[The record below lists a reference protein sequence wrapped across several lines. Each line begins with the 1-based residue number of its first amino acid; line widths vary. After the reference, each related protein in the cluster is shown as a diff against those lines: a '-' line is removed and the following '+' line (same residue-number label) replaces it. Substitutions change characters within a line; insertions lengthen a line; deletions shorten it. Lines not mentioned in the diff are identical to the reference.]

1 MKNLSLLFSII
12 CLSLPFQS
20 VGFAQNYIKNYLPES
35 AIARFGKGYVF
46 DFEYS
51 PDGTRLAVGSTI
63 GAWLY
68 DTQTYKEL
76 HLLTGHTD
84 YVMDVIFSPD
94 GKTLVSQSGNRRWSS
109 AETNLWN
116 TSSGELIAK
125 LTDPSIHVN
134 DIVFSPDG
142 DTLAI
147 ACDDN
152 TVRFWDGVTG
162 EPMNTFTD
170 HWCKILKFSPDGS
183 KLIGGS
189 GEVIRIWDVATGEL
203 LLTFAAHAN
212 TIDSLKYSPN
222 GKVIASHGGDNSV
235 CLWDANTGEFLRN
248 FKEDTTEV
256 SSIDF
261 SKDGKTL
268 AIVSSDGTLR
278 LWNSQTGEKIKT
290 ITSETKLN
298 IVAYSPDGETF
309 ACDDDEDGTMLLFD
323 ANTAELLYSL
333 EMPAHRQ
340 SVNDFRYSPNGR
352 TLAVSNG
359 FEIYF
364 WNVDSG
370 ELQNT
375 ITGYAEVVRTVMYS
389 PNEKTIVSLDDIVRI
404 WDLDTKKLLKT
415 LSLERS
421 IREVAN
427 SPDGKTLACGTYD
440 KTIVL
445 WNISE
450 WEQRGVL
457 EGHTKGISSL
467 VFSPDGKTLASGS
480 WDDTIRLWDAHT
492 GEHLKTF
499 NAQASGI
506 DIVLFSPDGQ
516 TLIGVGDDATVR
528 FWNVATGKLVKTI
541 KINADDVYSIDLSSD
556 GTALVTADD
565 TGKIDFWDVVTAE
578 QKAIPDIKEEGYYV
592 VLSPDGKTLASAA
605 AGNISLRDVATGKL
619 LKTLKGHIGAINS
632 ITFSSDGKTLAS
644 GCRDSTVILWDLTK

>member
-1 MKNLSLLFSII
+1 MKYLCLLFSIVFI
-12 CLSLPFQS
+12 SLTWYS
-20 VGFAQNYIKNYLPES
+20 VSFAQNYIKNYLPED

-68 DTQTYKEL
+68 ETQTYKEL

-84 YVMDVIFSPD
+84 FVMDVIFSPD

-125 LTDPSIHVN
+125 LTDPSIHVK

-170 HWCKILKFSPDGS
+170 YWCKVLKFSPDGS

-203 LLTFAAHAN
+203 LLTFAAHVN

-222 GKVIASHGGDNSV
+222 GKVIASYGGDNSV
-235 CLWDANTGEFLRN
+235 CLWNANTGEFLRN
-248 FKEDTTEV
+248 FREDTSEV

-298 IVAYSPDGETF
+298 IVAYSPDGKTF

-364 WNVDSG
+364 WNVDSS
-370 ELQNT
+370 ELQKT
-375 ITGYAEVVRTVMYS
+375 ITGYAEVVGTVVYS
-389 PNEKTIVSLDDIVRI
+389 SDQKTLVSLDDIVRI
-404 WDLDTKKLLKT
+404 WDLETKKLLKT
-415 LSLERS
+415 LSLEKS

-450 WEQRGVL
+450 WEKRAVL

-467 VFSPDGKTLASGS
+467 VFSPDGQTLASGS
-480 WDDTIRLWDAHT
+480 WDDTIRLWNADT

-528 FWNVATGKLVKTI
+528 FWDVATGELVKTI
-541 KINADDVYSIDLSSD
+541 KTNADDVYSIDLCSD

-565 TGKIDFWDVVTAE
+565 TGKINFWDITTAKL
-578 QKAIPDIKEEGYYV
+578 KAIPDIKEEGSYV
-592 VLSPDGKTLASAA
+592 VFSPDGNTLASAA
-605 AGNISLRDVATGKL
+605 AGNISLWDVATGKL

-632 ITFSSDGKTLAS
+632 VVFSSDGQTLAS
-644 GCRDSTVILWDLTK
+644 GSRDSTVILWDLTE